1 MEVWDFLKD
10 LAHPPEPSSQTL
22 DPRVKT
28 ALEEATNNNNN
39 KSIKKESLKSGLV

>member
-1 MEVWDFLKD
+1 MEVCDFLKD

-28 ALEEATNNNNN
+28 ALEEATNNNN